1 MVSIHL
7 ALISPLFDCMCQY
20 FNYAAAAVLCLI
32 DCLTGE
38 CAILQSDLIYDAGIS
53 LNPAID
59 IGQIEGGFVM
69 GLGYATT
76 GSSQHKQTRR
86 MIVQGRAGQAQ
97 CSQRQRRLQPRDAHV
112 C

>member
-1 MVSIHL
+1 MKL
-7 ALISPLFDCMCQY
+7 ALICPLFHCCVGVCLTCQY

-38 CAILQSDLIYDAGIS
+38 CTILQSDVIYDAGIS

-59 IGQIEGGFVM
+59 IGQVEGGFVM

-76 GSSQHKQTRR
+76 GSSHHA
-86 MIVQGRAGQAQ
+86 QGRTSH
-97 CSQRQRRLQPRDAHV
+97 CSACKVRGSADAT
-112 C
+112 

>member
-1 MVSIHL
+1 MLPS
-7 ALISPLFDCMCQY
+7 CQY

-38 CAILQSDLIYDAGIS
+38 FALLQSDVIYDAGIS
-53 LNPAID
+53 LNPAVD

-76 GSSQHKQTRR
+76 GADTLTR
-86 MIVQGRAGQAQ
+86 GRRVHRGHAAAQ
-97 CSQRQRRLQPRDAHV
+97 LS
-112 C
+112 